1 MQCKEAIDSWNEDMV
16 GPEYSFHG
24 YPISPF
30 WSAKVCFQVF
40 PMAKL
45 YKLFKCKVLE
55 TCVLLL

>member
-16 GPEYSFHG
+16 SPEYSFHG

-55 TCVLLL
+55 T